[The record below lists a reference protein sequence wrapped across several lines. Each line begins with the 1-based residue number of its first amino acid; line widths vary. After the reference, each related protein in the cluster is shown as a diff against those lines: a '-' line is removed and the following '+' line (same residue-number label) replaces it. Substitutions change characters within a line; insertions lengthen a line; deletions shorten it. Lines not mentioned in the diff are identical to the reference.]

1 MQSGVLPFCKIPL
14 KTPLTLFQ
22 TCLTLF
28 FQNTLSIGLIVLSLI
43 FPMFAVICI
52 CILMKIYHLRI
63 IIIPFICIMRMYN
76 NKVMQHIVP
85 K

>member
-1 MQSGVLPFCKIPL
+1 MLPFCEISNNTHL
-14 KTPLTLFQ
+14 TPFLPDLTL
-22 TCLTLF
+22 L
-28 FQNTLSIGLIVLSLI
+28 FQNILPVGSIILSLI